1 MTHEYPN
8 QAQSASPSVI
18 TAHTLGGDDRWAY
31 QTLHDDPPAGHGS
44 GWLLLSSLPSKVRQE
59 LLSLCVDPENT
70 FAAVVNGKPCVVIE
84 QEFQASDAGDDW
96 PETTSEV
103 VARLRRALLPR
114 LAPLLKDNG
123 SQVGIIADRAVTF
136 CGRPTLFVALP
147 AASTTPEHV
156 SDVLDGVRG
165 FAYPQSH

>member
-1 MTHEYPN
+1 MTHEHPSH
-8 QAQSASPSVI
+8 AQSATPSVV
-18 TAHTLGGDDRWAY
+18 TAHTLGGHNRWTY
-31 QTLHDDPPAGHGS
+31 QTLHDEQPAGHGS

-59 LLSLCVDPENT
+59 LLGLCVDPENT
-70 FAAVVNGKPCVVIE
+70 FPAVVNGKPCVVIE

-96 PETTSEV
+96 SETTSEV

-114 LAPLLKDNG
+114 LAPLLKDAE
-123 SQVGIIADRAVTF
+123 SHVGIVADRAVTF

-147 AASTTPEHV
+147 VESTTPEHV
-156 SDVLDGVRG
+156 SNVLNSVRG